1 MTEEHSPSTKNKVV
15 LFPKTHDYYQIEL
28 TRMLETERYGE
39 AISLLRFLL
48 QCDGEDSRIRAE
60 WHALLQWLTS
70 AFPEAER
77 PEDGWQLGAGDP
89 GETSSAEEE
98 TERDMLRRQFQ
109 EKVHADEQY
118 TERLLAS
125 LTEGDMD
132 DRKLLV
138 LEQLAAAED
147 ARVDEALML
156 LLEERELHPLL
167 QFSILQ
173 TLKRRGVEGEIRFM
187 RGQEI
192 IVADVEATPLELASF
207 PSAAIAPAERVNDAA
222 SVREPSLAYF
232 AQEMWHQYLK
242 LIYGTELYRTLCEGG
257 KLEANAWAAALHRI
271 VARLLHLEEEEF
283 EVKSIYGITDEL
295 RIVYERALRSLTR
308 SLSGE

>member
-1 MTEEHSPSTKNKVV
+1 MPEEHSPSTKNKVV
-15 LFPKTHDYYQIEL
+15 LFPKTHDFYQIEL

-48 QCDGEDSRIRAE
+48 QCDGEDSQIRAE

-77 PEDGWQLGAGDP
+77 PEEGWQFGAVHTD
-89 GETSSAEEE
+89 ETTSAEDE
-98 TERDMLRRQFQ
+98 TEQDMLRRQFQ

-118 TERLLAS
+118 MERLLTS

-138 LEQLAAAED
+138 LEQLAVADD
-147 ARVDEALML
+147 ARVDDALML
-156 LLEERELHPLL
+156 LLKERELHPLL

-173 TLKRRGVEGEIRFM
+173 TLKRRGVEGEVRFM

-192 IVADVEATPLELASF
+192 IVAEVEATPLELSSF
-207 PSAAIAPAERVNDAA
+207 PSAAIAPIDRVNDAA

-242 LIYGTELYRTLCEGG
+242 LTYGTEIYRRLCEGEE
-257 KLEANAWAAALHRI
+257 LEADAWAAALHRI

-283 EVKSIYGITDEL
+283 EVKTIYGITDNL
-295 RIVYERALRSLTR
+295 RIIYERALRSLTR